1 MLTPE
6 QKERMDAYT
15 EAAWGKDPVAID
27 AYVALCTTH
36 LMEGVIDRRG
46 YDTRMSDVAKMR
58 KASRDP
64 SS

>member
-1 MLTPE
+1 
-6 QKERMDAYT
+6 MDAYT